1 MLLMYVSESVS
12 SHESASPRAQ
22 GHVRLPR
29 CVSTGPVAVCL
40 AQWQNN
46 VNVLR
51 RELGTAQLSSLACSL
66 EQELLQRVELRDAIF
81 WQRNKNEAMTFFR
94 ELLRERSAASRF
106 SACLSPDS
114 MSCSFDLLGLRNS
127 RSCATSL
134 SSSDFEQTQIQL
146 YTSAQCTGS
155 GTPYPCSA
163 HSSFGW
169 PASRGLVCCSIPF
182 TQYRPLHSVTALRSR
197 GLCCSGSSY
206 ARRPCPP
213 P

>member
-1 MLLMYVSESVS
+1 MSVS

-51 RELGTAQLSSLACSL
+51 RELGIEVGNSSAVVPRMLP
-66 EQELLQRVELRDAIF
+66 RTDAIF
-81 WQRNKNEAMTFFR
+81 WQRMRDRSLGSVK
-94 ELLRERSAASRF
+94 ERSAASRF
-106 SACLSPDS
+106 SACFSPDS

-134 SSSDFEQTQIQL
+134 SSSDFEQTDTAVYL
-146 YTSAQCTGS
+146 RFQCTGS

>member
-1 MLLMYVSESVS
+1 MSVS

-66 EQELLQRVELRDAIF
+66 ELTQFFGKDER
-81 WQRNKNEAMTFFR
+81 MTFF
-94 ELLRERSAASRF
+94 RERSAASRF
-106 SACLSPDS
+106 SACFSPDS

-134 SSSDFEQTQIQL
+134 SSSDFEQTDTAVYL
-146 YTSAQCTGS
+146 RFQCTGS